1 MTQKKA
7 LVQAGIF
14 GNTAAAILG
23 DVATGVSA
31 AGTTQATATSL
42 TANVNVIGTAA
53 ASSGVVVPASEAG
66 DVIEV
71 YNQGANALAVY
82 PPGSEIID
90 ALSASASFAV
100 GAGKAATFRK
110 VSATTWVSLLGA

>member
-42 TANVNVIGTAA
+42 TSNVNVIGTAA
-53 ASSGVVVPASEAG
+53 ASSGVVLPASEAG

-71 YNQGANALAVY
+71 YNQGANSLSVY
-82 PPGSEIID
+82 PLSGENIN
-90 ALSASASFAV
+90 ALSANAAFAV
-100 GAGKAATFRK
+100 AAGKAASFRK
-110 VSATTWVSLLGA
+110 VSALVWMSKLSA

>member
-31 AGTTQATATSL
+31 AGTTQATATAL

-53 ASSGVVVPASEAG
+53 ASSGVVLPASEAG

-71 YNQGANALAVY
+71 YNQGANVGGQSAFTINGAVY
-82 PPGSEIID
+82 REGMIS
-90 ALSASASFAV
+90 V
-100 GAGKAATFRK
+100 
-110 VSATTWVSLLGA
+110 TTY